1 MLQTWSRILKHG
13 SLFSGIG
20 GFDLAARWNGWQ
32 NIFQVEID
40 DYCNKVLEKNFPE
53 VQRFRDI
60 KEFNAKQFTN
70 RIDVLSGGFP
80 CQPFS
85 VAGKRRGTDDE
96 RYLWHEMLRV
106 IREAKPRWVVV
117 ENVRGL
123 LTIENGM
130 VFEQVRINLE
140 NEGYETQE
148 IIIPAA
154 SKNAPHK
161 RDRLWIIANAE
172 KLQCDERNDNARK
185 RTQEKPVSKFRNGG
199 GTETITDTE
208 REGLE
213 RRVQPR
219 KQFAKLYNG
228 QNKEWNKEWTQVAS
242 KFCRVDDGIPNRVDR
257 LKGLGNAIVP
267 QIAYEI
273 FRAIEY
279 ADSQV

>member
-1 MLQTWSRILKHG
+1 MLQTWRKILKHG

-60 KEFNAKQFTN
+60 KEFDAKQFAN

-85 VAGKRRGTDDE
+85 VAGARRGSNDE

-106 IREAKPRWVVV
+106 IREAKPRWVVA

-130 VFEQVRINLE
+130 VFEQVWTDLNKGM
-140 NEGYETQE
+140 EGYKILISTGKNPKTGKQLEPIRFSLLSPEKYFIDENKILMIE
-148 IIIPAA
+148 I
-154 SKNAPHK
+154 
-161 RDRLWIIANAE
+161 
-172 KLQCDERNDNARK
+172 
-185 RTQEKPVSKFRNGG
+185 NGIG
-199 GTETITDTE
+199 SRCKILDTALNITEE
-208 REGLE
+208 
-213 RRVQPR
+213 
-219 KQFAKLYNG
+219 F
-228 QNKEWNKEWTQVAS
+228 
-242 KFCRVDDGIPNRVDR
+242 
-257 LKGLGNAIVP
+257 
-267 QIAYEI
+267 
-273 FRAIEY
+273 
-279 ADSQV
+279 